1 MLNTKK
7 LLTKILNSLGIIT
20 SGDWTY
26 LQIGSLFIGA
36 YSTTGSLTISSQ
48 VGSVY
53 STASNAQIALPI
65 TLTSNLYSNVAVRKS
80 DYSVW
85 TAIYGSNGTLIQ
97 YRVLSA
103 YSRESANY
111 NSKAFTIGSI

>member
-1 MLNTKK
+1 MLNAKK
-7 LLTKILNSLGIIT
+7 LLTKILSSLGTKT

-36 YSTTGSLTISSQ
+36 YSTTGSLTIASQ
-48 VGSVY
+48 VGQVY
-53 STASNAQIALPI
+53 QTSSTAQIALPI
-65 TLTSNLYSNVAVRKS
+65 TLTSNLYSNVAVRTS
-80 DYSVW
+80 SHTVW

-103 YSRESANY
+103 YSRTSASY
-111 NSKAFTIGSI
+111 NIKAFTFGLI

>member
-7 LLTKILNSLGIIT
+7 LLAKIVKSLGIIT

-36 YSTTGSLTISSQ
+36 YSATGSLTIDSQ

-53 STASNAQIALPI
+53 QTSGTMQIAMPI
-65 TLTSNLYSNVAVRKS
+65 TLTSNLYSNVAVRTS
-80 DYSVW
+80 SYSVW
-85 TAIYGSNGTLIQ
+85 AAIYGSNGTTIQ

-103 YSRESANY
+103 NSRASATY
-111 NSKAFTIGSI
+111 NIKAFTFGII

>member
-7 LLTKILNSLGIIT
+7 LLTKILNSLGVKT

-36 YSTTGSLTISSQ
+36 YSATGQLTITTQ
-48 VGSVY
+48 VGQVY
-53 STASNAQIALPI
+53 QTAGSSTITLPI
-65 TLTSNLYSNVAVRKS
+65 TLTSNLYSNLTVKTES
-80 DYSVW
+80 YSVW
-85 TAIYGSNGTLIQ
+85 PAIYGSNATTIQ

-103 YSRESANY
+103 NSRSIANY
-111 NSKAFTIGSI
+111 NIKAFTMGLI